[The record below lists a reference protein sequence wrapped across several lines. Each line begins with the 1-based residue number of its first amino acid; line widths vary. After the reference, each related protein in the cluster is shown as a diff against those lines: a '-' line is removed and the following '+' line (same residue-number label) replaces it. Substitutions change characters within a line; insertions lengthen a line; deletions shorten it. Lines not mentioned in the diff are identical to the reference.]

1 MFRFFKYIILIV
13 LGYKVLKML
22 FAETP
27 TSTPKRET
35 PPPPPQDNKQFYK
48 NITSAPSPSALHR
61 KYDEAELIDY
71 EELK

>member
-13 LGYKVLKML
+13 LGYEVLKML

-27 TSTPKRET
+27 ASTKTAEN
-35 PPPPPQDNKQFYK
+35 PPPPQDNKQFFK
-48 NITSAPSPSALHR
+48 NTESTPSPSVPHK
-61 KYDEAELIDY
+61 KYDDAELIDY